1 VASTPE
7 GRIKSATEAYL
18 TSIGLLPAGKAV
30 LVTAVNTGWFHK
42 PVSIG
47 MGVHGIPD
55 YLCHFRGR
63 FFTIETK
70 VPGKDPTPLQAHQI
84 KAINVSG
91 AVAFVVRCVEDLAWV
106 ETWRKKV
113 DAEIKFLTKESA

>member
-1 VASTPE
+1 MAKTEE
-7 GRIKSATEAYL
+7 GRIKSATETYL
-18 TSIGLLPAGKAV
+18 TSIGIIPAGKAAT
-30 LVTAVNTGWFHK
+30 VTENHKGWYYK

-55 YLCHFRGR
+55 FVGHFRGR
-63 FFTIETK
+63 LFTIETK

-84 KAINVSG
+84 KAINTTG

-113 DAEIKFLTKESA
+113 DAEIKILS

>member
-1 VASTPE
+1 MAKTPE

-18 TSIGLLPAGKAV
+18 ASIDVVSAGRAATITPQHK
-30 LVTAVNTGWFHK
+30 GWYYK

-55 YLCHFRGR
+55 FLGHYQGF

-70 VPGKDPTPLQAHQI
+70 VPGKDPTPLQQHQI
-84 KAINVSG
+84 AAVNKTG
-91 AVAFVVRCVEDLAWV
+91 AVAFVVRCVEDLQYM
-106 ETWRKKV
+106 ETWRQKISKK
-113 DAEIKFLTKESA
+113 